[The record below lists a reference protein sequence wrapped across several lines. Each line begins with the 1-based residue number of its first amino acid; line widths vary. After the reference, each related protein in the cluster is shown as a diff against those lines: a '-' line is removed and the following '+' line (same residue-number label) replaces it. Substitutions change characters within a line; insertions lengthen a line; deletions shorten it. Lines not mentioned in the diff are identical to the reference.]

1 MGEVGQTVRRTGP
14 PVLKEEVTMMTQ
26 TRTAAVDDHL
36 QRVKDFHDA
45 DASRYRADRYHRETC
60 EGLAYVTRRQIVLD
74 MADAKP
80 GRVLDVGCGPGIL
93 TRDLLRKGH
102 QVYSADLSIEMIREA
117 RHAARAAE
125 GPGSP
130 HFVVSDASRICVCG
144 DRMDMVLS
152 IGLMCY
158 VKDHRGVLAEIR
170 RVLRPGGVA
179 VIQVNNIRWPKLYRA
194 LVPLYRRLKT
204 FIGAKRYN
212 GLDFD
217 FNFSSRKKFL
227 DDIVES
233 GFQVL
238 HIEHYDFR
246 VPFVDVL
253 LPRLSVTMGK
263 LMFGGRHRRFC
274 RCFSHGLLI
283 KVRK

>member
-1 MGEVGQTVRRTGP
+1 MGKVGKAVRPADP
-14 PVLKEEVTMMTQ
+14 PVLNEEARMISKTQ
-26 TRTAAVDDHL
+26 AVAVDDHL
-36 QRVKDFHDA
+36 HRVKDFHDA
-45 DASRYRADRYHRETC
+45 DASRYRADRYHSETC
-60 EGLAYVTRRQIVLD
+60 EGLAYVTRRQIVLA
-74 MADAKP
+74 MADVEP

-93 TRDLLRKGH
+93 TRDLLKKGH
-102 QVYSADLSIEMIREA
+102 EVYSADLSIGMIREA
-117 RHAARAAE
+117 RRAACAAE
-125 GPGSP
+125 GSVLP
-130 HFVVSDASRICVCG
+130 HFIVSDASRICVST

-158 VKDHRGVLAEIR
+158 VKDHRGVLSEIL

-179 VIQVNNIRWPKLYRA
+179 VIQVNNIRWPGLYRA
-194 LVPLYRRLKT
+194 FVPLYHRLKT
-204 FIGAKRYN
+204 LIGAKRYD

-227 DDIVES
+227 DDLVEI
-233 GFQVL
+233 GFHVL
-238 HIEHYDFR
+238 DIERYDFR
-246 VPFVDVL
+246 VPFLDIL

-263 LMFGGRHRRFC
+263 LMFRGRHRWVY